1 MNDKPRSVYARGAE
15 DGLVLGPL
23 LSLAIVLVGVTVYR
37 PWAFFPAVA
46 AMVAVPVVTWLRL
59 RRGHAEDSGRSTL
72 SALWLQGIC
81 GFFFGGLIMALV
93 AYAGMR
99 WVCPSFI
106 ADQFR
111 TVIDAYS
118 SIDTPEATQLA
129 DTLRRAVEAR
139 ALPTP
144 IEVALETLYGVVFT
158 GSILS
163 VILAAIV
170 RRAHKT
176 PPPFTH

>member
-23 LSLAIVLVGVTVYR
+23 LSLVIVLAGVTMYSA
-37 PWAFFPAVA
+37 WAFFPTVA
-46 AMVAVPVVTWLRL
+46 AMVAVPVVTYIRL
-59 RRGHAEDSGRSTL
+59 RRGYAEDHGRSTL

-81 GFFFGGLIMALV
+81 GFFFGGLIMTLV

-99 WVCPSFI
+99 WICPSFI

-111 TVIDAYS
+111 TIIDTYS
-118 SIDTPEATQLA
+118 AIDTPEARQLT

-139 ALPTP
+139 ALPSP
-144 IEVALETLYGVVFT
+144 IEVALEILYGVVFT

-163 VILAAIV
+163 VILATAV
-170 RRAHKT
+170 RRPRKT